1 MTYPVVLSQ
10 GWNKLA
16 DEIDEEIKRARAK
29 FPNPLLLTTALT
41 EEHGEAIRAVLEHH
55 YAVNKRDAAYI
66 AGNVDAA
73 LAMSDAIDKTRAEVR
88 KELIQTAAMCIR
100 LALEG
105 DPAHRLSPQSD

>member
-1 MTYPVVLSQ
+1 MLSQ

-41 EEHGEAIRAVLEHH
+41 EEHGEAIRAVLEHY
-55 YAVNKRDAAYI
+55 YAVNERDAAYVAGHI
-66 AGNVDAA
+66 AAA
-73 LAMSDAIDKTRAEVR
+73 HALTDPINKARAEVR

-105 DPAHRLSPQSD
+105 DPAHRLSPQSE